1 MKLRIC
7 LPEWATD
14 PLLTVN
20 GKAVTPENDGC
31 FVCTCI
37 KMNAG
42 TRVGLAFPLR
52 AVPCRR
58 FWHENEGR
66 CTLEYGTL
74 VLGTDADFD
83 GEISLSDLV
92 PDGQGGFDA
101 CGMKFTPF
109 DADYLLSRDEIMKKK
124 TANTVQNQIKPA
136 GKPGRRDMTSRK

>member
-58 FWHENEGR
+58 FRHKNEGR

-92 PDGQGGFDA
+92 PDGQGG
-101 CGMKFTPF
+101 F

>member
-42 TRVGLAFPLR
+42 TRVGLAFPLPLR

-58 FWHENEGR
+58 FRHKNEGR
-66 CTLEYGTL
+66 CTLEYGTP

-92 PDGQGGFDA
+92 PDGQGG
-101 CGMKFTPF
+101 F

-136 GKPGRRDMTSRK
+136 GKPGI

>member
-58 FWHENEGR
+58 FRHENEGR
-66 CTLEYGTL
+66 CTLEYGTP

-92 PDGQGGFDA
+92 PDGQSG
-101 CGMKFTPF
+101 F
-109 DADYLLSRDEIMKKK
+109 DADYLLSRDEIMRKK
-124 TANTVQNQIKPA
+124 QRILF
-136 GKPGRRDMTSRK
+136 RIR

>member
-58 FWHENEGR
+58 FRHENEGR
-66 CTLEYGTL
+66 CTLEYGTP

-92 PDGQGGFDA
+92 PDGQGG
-101 CGMKFTPF
+101 F

>member
-42 TRVGLAFPLR
+42 TRVGLAFPLPLR

-58 FWHENEGR
+58 FRHENEGR
-66 CTLEYGTL
+66 CTLEYGTP

-136 GKPGRRDMTSRK
+136 GKPGI

>member
-1 MKLRIC
+1 MLTAILRDGDTFPGAAAGETVKLRIC

-58 FWHENEGR
+58 FRHEKH
-66 CTLEYGTL
+66 
-74 VLGTDADFD
+74 A
-83 GEISLSDLV
+83 
-92 PDGQGGFDA
+92 
-101 CGMKFTPF
+101 
-109 DADYLLSRDEIMKKK
+109 
-124 TANTVQNQIKPA
+124 
-136 GKPGRRDMTSRK
+136 

>member
-7 LPEWATD
+7 LPEWATA

-42 TRVGLAFPLR
+42 TRVGLAFPLPLR

-58 FWHENEGR
+58 FRHENEGR
-66 CTLEYGTL
+66 CTLEYGTP

-101 CGMKFTPF
+101 
-109 DADYLLSRDEIMKKK
+109 DYLLSRDEIMKKK
-124 TANTVQNQIKPA
+124 QRILFRVKN
-136 GKPGRRDMTSRK
+136 RSER